1 MFFINSGKSQIFVTQ
16 TKENLEFC
24 SKDQSYRKLLS
35 RKEMIKD
42 KMLKMSE
49 TMGKVMEKRTYN

>member
-1 MFFINSGKSQIFVTQ
+1 VTQ